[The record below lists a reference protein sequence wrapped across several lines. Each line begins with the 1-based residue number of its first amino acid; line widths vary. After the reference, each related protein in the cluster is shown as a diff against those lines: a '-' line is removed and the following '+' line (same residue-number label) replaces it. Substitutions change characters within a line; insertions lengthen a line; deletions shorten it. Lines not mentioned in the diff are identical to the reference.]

1 MNLKRLIQ
9 QHGLHAARAV
19 LGSAALLLP
28 LLAETDSHLQ
38 PGAAGAALRATAH
51 VDFKIIIP
59 QVLYLGLGSGTDR
72 VAGAR
77 GTARVAGAQTVAIM
91 SNSHNVTLAATVRT
105 SDDVRGNIIL
115 SAAARKIIEQ
125 DAACT
130 VGLGSANHNTLLIV
144 CTASMP

>member
-1 MNLKRLIQ
+1 MKRSIR

-51 VDFKIIIP
+51 IDFKIVIP
-59 QVLYLGLGSGTDR
+59 QVLYLDLDGGTDR

-77 GTARVAGAQTVAIM
+77 GTDRIAGAQTVAIM

-105 SDDVRGNIIL
+105 SDDARGNVIL
-115 SAAARKIIEQ
+115 SAAARQIIAQ
-125 DAACT
+125 DAACNL
-130 VGLGSANHNTLLIV
+130 GLGSSNHNTLLIV